1 MSKERETHNPDRQT
15 NINDIRSYQSAINK
29 VNTLSLVCRISRH
42 DNKYKQDINMIINT
56 NKTLT

>member
-29 VNTLSLVCRISRH
+29 VNTLSLVYH
-42 DNKYKQDINMIINT
+42 VMIINT
-56 NKTLT
+56 NKTKHNIDYKELII